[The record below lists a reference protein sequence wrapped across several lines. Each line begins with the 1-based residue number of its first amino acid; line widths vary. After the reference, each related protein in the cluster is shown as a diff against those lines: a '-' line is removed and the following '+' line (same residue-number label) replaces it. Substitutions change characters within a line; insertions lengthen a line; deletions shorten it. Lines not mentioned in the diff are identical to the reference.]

1 MRDIAAS
8 PGNEPGFLGFRQRQI
23 VTNPAGGK
31 SSKKKAP
38 RGKAK
43 GKRGAVDKPVRMNP
57 AEQLLVDVAAEVT
70 GERVICTSPG
80 GAHAA
85 AAIAQARPES
95 QVSCLFLD
103 VFLADS
109 ARRRWETVE
118 NLQIDCEP
126 DFIADNV
133 DACVLPLAAGGQSE
147 LARDLMQSAIR
158 RLAEGGRLFV
168 STDNPKDHWLHEQI
182 KERFEKVT
190 NRRARKGVLYVASR
204 PKPLKKVK
212 SFESWFAFRDQERLI
227 HACSRPGVFSHR
239 RLDLGA
245 RALIESLT
253 IEDDGKT
260 TEVIQSGQRVLDLG
274 CGAGTVGFAAALR
287 GRDVRVHAVDAN
299 ARAIWC
305 AQAGAEKNG
314 LTKYTTQLEAEGRVE
329 QAGQFDLVL
338 ANPPYF
344 SNFRIADVFVQ
355 AAKSA
360 LRPHGRLHFVTKQA
374 EWFADRFV
382 DEFDHV
388 SVREIRGYFVV
399 KASQRAELPE
409 LA

>member
-8 PGNEPGFLGFRQRQI
+8 LRNSPKQQRIPQRQT
-23 VTNPAGGK
+23 VARQARGK
-31 SSKKKAP
+31 SRKNEGQRAKLRRRKKA
-38 RGKAK
+38 AE
-43 GKRGAVDKPVRMNP
+43 KPVRMNP
-57 AEQLLVDVAAEVT
+57 TEQLLVDAAAEIS
-70 GERVICTSPG
+70 GDRVLCTSTG

-85 AAIAQARPES
+85 ATVAQAQPDA

-109 ARRRWETVE
+109 ARRRWSEVS
-118 NLQIDCEP
+118 NLQVDCEP
-126 DFIADNV
+126 DFVV
-133 DACVLPLAAGGQSE
+133 DEVDVCVMPLAAGGQSE
-147 LARDLMQSAIR
+147 LARDLMQSAIS
-158 RLAEGGRLFV
+158 RLSDGGRLFV
-168 STDNPKDHWLHEQI
+168 STDNPKDHWLHEQL
-182 KERFEKVT
+182 KERFGKVT
-190 NRRARKGVLYVASR
+190 NRPAKKGVLYIASK
-204 PKPLKKVK
+204 PKPQKKLK
-212 SFESWFAFRDQERLI
+212 SYESWFAFRDQGRLI
-227 HACSRPGVFSHR
+227 DACSRPGVFSHR

-253 IEDDGKT
+253 VEDDGKT
-260 TEVIQSGQRVLDLG
+260 AEVIQDGLRVLDLG

-314 LTKYTTQLEAEGRVE
+314 LTGFTTQLEAEGRIE
-329 QAGQFDLVL
+329 PAGVFDLVL

-344 SNFRIADVFVQ
+344 SNFRIAEVFVE
-355 AAKSA
+355 AAKTA
-360 LRPHGRLHFVTKQA
+360 LRPHGRMHFVTKQP

-382 DEFDHV
+382 EEFDQV

-399 KASQRAELPE
+399 KASQRGE
-409 LA
+409 